1 VSDLSSRHDTLSVL
15 AGFPP
20 QLAAAVQAAADR
32 PVPDG
37 TWSPTEVVRHL
48 IAVESDVHQAR
59 LEDLDRAAIP
69 TWQWEEPP
77 PWSGEPQLRMDGL
90 LTRFA
95 SLRATTVRTVED
107 LDDAGWKRSG
117 RHAVLGV
124 LDVAGLL
131 ANAVDHDQAHLEDLA
146 RR

>member
-1 VSDLSSRHDTLSVL
+1 MSEPGSRHDTLAVL

-20 QLAAAVQAAADR
+20 RLAAAVHEAADR

-37 TWSPTEVVRHL
+37 TWNPAEVVRHL

-59 LEDLDRAAIP
+59 LLDLDRAAAP

-77 PWSGEPQLRMDGL
+77 PWSGEPELRIDEL

-95 SLRATTVRTVED
+95 SLRAATISSVQH
-107 LDDAGWKRSG
+107 LDDAGWG
-117 RHAVLGV
+117 RNGVHAVLGV

-131 ANAVDHDQAHLEDLA
+131 ANAVAHDRAHLEDLA